1 MDLSNSLYSQAS
13 IYRPRATNAESRFL
27 AAASPENTPPMEPG
41 DERPD
46 TDVDESPDINELATT
61 QIREYVE
68 QHFRGHEFA
77 YLVGAVLQLQGYAVE
92 VSPPGPD
99 GGMDIIAGSGPLG
112 FDPPRM
118 CVQVKSGLKGIDP
131 TVLRALAGRV
141 QNSRA
146 DYGLLVSWG
155 GFTDSTKR
163 EARQSNYFNIR
174 LWDSEAFLNALFTVY
189 DRLPADIRARIP
201 IKQIWI
207 VAEPH

>member
-1 MDLSNSLYSQAS
+1 MGAGGEQPD
-13 IYRPRATNAESRFL
+13 TEVGESPDVSEL
-27 AAASPENTPPMEPG
+27 AAA
-41 DERPD
+41 R
-46 TDVDESPDINELATT
+46 
-61 QIREYVE
+61 IREYVE
-68 QHFRGHEFA
+68 QHFGGHEFA
-77 YLVGAVLQLQGYAVE
+77 YLVGAILQAHGYMVE

-99 GGMDIIAGSGPLG
+99 GGVDIVGGSGPMG
-112 FDPPRM
+112 FDKPRM
-118 CVQVKSGLKGIDP
+118 CVQVKSGLKSTDP
-131 TVLRALAGRV
+131 TVLRALAGSV

-174 LWDSEAFLNALFTVY
+174 LWDSEAFLNALFAVY

-207 VAEPH
+207 VAEPN